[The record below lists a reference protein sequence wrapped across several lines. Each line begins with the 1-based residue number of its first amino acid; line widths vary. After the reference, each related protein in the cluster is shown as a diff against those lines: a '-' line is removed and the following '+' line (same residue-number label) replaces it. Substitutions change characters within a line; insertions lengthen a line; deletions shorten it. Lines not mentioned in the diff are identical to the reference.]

1 MSMGSSVFL
10 NPTDLE
16 MYGQIDFLKNII
28 LCSVEERTY
37 SFGTAESSF
46 FAELSL

>member
-28 LCSVEERTY
+28 LCSVEERTLY
-37 SFGTAESSF
+37 SFGTAES
-46 FAELSL
+46 